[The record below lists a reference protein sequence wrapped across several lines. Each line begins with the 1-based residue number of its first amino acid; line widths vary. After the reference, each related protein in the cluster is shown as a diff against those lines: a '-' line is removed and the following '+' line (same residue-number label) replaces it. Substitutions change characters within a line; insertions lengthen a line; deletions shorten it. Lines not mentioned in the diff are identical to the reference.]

1 MTNPYLCGMESSQET
16 ANFIQTAVTAF
27 ENNTIVKLILSKP
40 TAQAGELKRIDAR
53 PVLIAGKPMMSFNF
67 SYSTKDE
74 TKNHSSSSIYEV
86 LSQQLG
92 HQFLNAELLT
102 TEGNYSLLFSRKRK
116 ARLLHR
122 APTHEKPVVTE
133 HNIPKKRLI
142 SANGNVYLREMG
154 IVTAQGE
161 VTASGQKKFRQ
172 IDKYIE
178 IVDSLLRKH
187 PLPAQPRIVDMG
199 AGKGYLTFALYDH
212 LKNNLRL
219 EPQVLGLEIRPHLV
233 EFANQLAR
241 QCGFEGLR
249 FQTQDI
255 RDFEGQA
262 TDMLIALHACDT
274 LTDVALA
281 EGIRTGAAIILAAPC
296 CHKQIRQQ
304 MEPQGV
310 LKTMLQH
317 GILEE
322 RQAELLTDSIRSLL
336 LESEGY
342 QTKVFEFVSIEHTN
356 KNLMIAATRAQP
368 SPDAREKVE
377 AIKQLFGIPYHFLEK
392 LLEH

>member
-1 MTNPYLCGMESSQET
+1 MEASKET
-16 ANFIQTAVTAF
+16 AGFIQAAVAAF
-27 ENNTIVKLILSKP
+27 ENNAIVKLIISKP
-40 TAQAGELKRIDAR
+40 TAQAGDLKRIDAR
-53 PVLIAGKPMMSFNF
+53 PVFIAGKPMLSFNF
-67 SYSTKDE
+67 SFTTNDE
-74 TKNHSSSSIYEV
+74 TKNHSSSGIYEV

-92 HQFLNAELLT
+92 HHFLNAELLT

-122 APTHEKPVVTE
+122 PPTHEKPAATT
-133 HNIPKKRLI
+133 HNLPKKRLI
-142 SANGNVYLREMG
+142 SAEGNIYLREMG
-154 IVTAQGE
+154 IVSAQGE

-187 PLPAQPRIVDMG
+187 PLPRQAHIVDMG

-212 LKNNLRL
+212 LKNNLGM

-233 EFANQLAR
+233 EFANHLAR
-241 QCGFEGLR
+241 QCGFEGLH

-255 RDFEGQA
+255 RDFEGKS

-281 EGIRTGAAIILAAPC
+281 EGIRAGAGIILAAPC

-304 MEPQGV
+304 IQPQGI
-310 LKTMLQH
+310 LKTMLRH

-336 LESEGY
+336 LEAEGY

-368 SPDAREKVE
+368 DADARAKVQE
-377 AIKQLFGIPYHFLEK
+377 IKQMFGISSHFLEQ
-392 LLEH
+392 LLEHRNL

>member
-1 MTNPYLCGMESSQET
+1 MEASKET
-16 ANFIQTAVTAF
+16 AGFIQAAVAAF
-27 ENNTIVKLILSKP
+27 ENNAIVKLIISKP
-40 TAQAGELKRIDAR
+40 TAQAGDLKRIDAR
-53 PVLIAGKPMMSFNF
+53 PVLIVGKPMLSFNF
-67 SYSTKDE
+67 SFTTNDE
-74 TKNHSSSSIYEV
+74 TKNHSSSGIYEV

-92 HQFLNAELLT
+92 HHFLNAELLT

-122 APTHEKPVVTE
+122 PPTHEKPAATT
-133 HNIPKKRLI
+133 HNLPKKRLI
-142 SANGNVYLREMG
+142 SAEGNVYLREMG
-154 IVTAQGE
+154 IVSAQGE

-187 PLPAQPRIVDMG
+187 PLPRQAHIVDMG

-212 LKNNLRL
+212 LKNNLGM
-219 EPQVLGLEIRPHLV
+219 EPQILGLEIRQHLV
-233 EFANQLAR
+233 EFANHLAR

-255 RDFEGQA
+255 RDFEGQS

-281 EGIRTGAAIILAAPC
+281 EGIRAGAGIILAAPC

-304 MEPQGV
+304 IQPQGI
-310 LKTMLQH
+310 LKTMLRH

-336 LESEGY
+336 LEAEGY

-368 SPDAREKVE
+368 DADARTKVQE
-377 AIKQLFGIPYHFLEK
+377 IKQMFGISSHFLEQ
-392 LLEH
+392 LLEHRNL

>member
-1 MTNPYLCGMESSQET
+1 M
-16 ANFIQTAVTAF
+16 
-27 ENNTIVKLILSKP
+27 
-40 TAQAGELKRIDAR
+40 
-53 PVLIAGKPMMSFNF
+53 
-67 SYSTKDE
+67 
-74 TKNHSSSSIYEV
+74 
-86 LSQQLG
+86 
-92 HQFLNAELLT
+92 
-102 TEGNYSLLFSRKRK
+102 
-116 ARLLHR
+116 
-122 APTHEKPVVTE
+122 
-133 HNIPKKRLI
+133 
-142 SANGNVYLREMG
+142 
-154 IVTAQGE
+154 
-161 VTASGQKKFRQ
+161 TASGQKKFRQ

-187 PLPAQPRIVDMG
+187 PLPRQAHIVDMG

-212 LKNNLRL
+212 LKNNLGM

-233 EFANQLAR
+233 EFANHLAR

-255 RDFEGQA
+255 RDFEGKS

-281 EGIRTGAAIILAAPC
+281 EGIRAGAGIILAAPC

-304 MEPQGV
+304 IQPQGI
-310 LKTMLQH
+310 LKTMLRH

-336 LESEGY
+336 LEAEGY

-368 SPDAREKVE
+368 DADARAKVQE
-377 AIKQLFGIPYHFLEK
+377 IKQMFGISSHFLEQ
-392 LLEH
+392 LLEHRNL

>member
-1 MTNPYLCGMESSQET
+1 METSKET
-16 ANFIQTAVTAF
+16 TDFIQAAVAAF
-27 ENNTIVKLILSKP
+27 ENNTLVKLILSKP
-40 TAQAGELKRIDAR
+40 TAQTDDLKRIDAR
-53 PVLIAGKPMMSFNF
+53 PVLIAGKPVLSFNF
-67 SYSTKDE
+67 TYTTKDE
-74 TKNHSSSSIYEV
+74 TKNHSSAAISE
-86 LSQQLG
+86 LLTQQLG
-92 HQFLNAELLT
+92 HHFLNAELLT
-102 TEGNYSLLFSRKRK
+102 TQGNYSLLFSRKRV

-122 APTHEKPVVTE
+122 PATHEKPATTE

-142 SANGNVYLREMG
+142 SAEGNVYLREMG

-178 IVDSLLRKH
+178 IVDGLLRKH
-187 PLPAQPRIVDMG
+187 PLPHQARIIDMG

-212 LKNNLRL
+212 LKNNLGM

-255 RDFEGQA
+255 RDFEGHS

-281 EGIRTGAAIILAAPC
+281 EGIRAGAGIILAAPC

-304 MEPQGV
+304 MQPQGV

-342 QTKVFEFVSIEHTN
+342 HTKVFEFVSIEHTN
-356 KNLMIAATRAQP
+356 KNLMIAATKSKP
-368 SPDAREKVE
+368 LPESLVKVQE
-377 AIKQLFGIPYHFLEK
+377 IKQMFGIEYHFLEK
-392 LLEH
+392 LLEHRNL

>member
-1 MTNPYLCGMESSQET
+1 MEGSKET
-16 ANFIQTAVTAF
+16 ADFIQAAVAAF
-27 ENNTIVKLILSKP
+27 ENKAIVKLIISKP
-40 TAQAGELKRIDAR
+40 TAQAGDLKRIDAR
-53 PVLIAGKPMMSFNF
+53 PVLIAGKPMLSFNF
-67 SYSTKDE
+67 SFATQDE
-74 TKNHSSSSIYEV
+74 TKNHSSSGIYEV

-92 HQFLNAELLT
+92 HHFLNAELLT
-102 TEGNYSLLFSRKRK
+102 TEGNYSLMFSRKRK

-122 APTHEKPVVTE
+122 PPTHEKPAATT
-133 HNIPKKRLI
+133 HNLPKKRFI
-142 SANGNVYLREMG
+142 SAEGNIYLREMG

-178 IVDSLLRKH
+178 IVDGLLRKH
-187 PLPAQPRIVDMG
+187 PLPRQARIVDMG

-212 LKNNLRL
+212 LKNNLGM
-219 EPQVLGLEIRPHLV
+219 EPLVLGLEIRPHLV
-233 EFANQLAR
+233 EFANHLAR

-255 RDFEGQA
+255 RDFEGQS

-281 EGIRTGAAIILAAPC
+281 EGIRAGAGIILAAPC

-304 MEPQGV
+304 IQPQGI
-310 LKTMLQH
+310 LKTMLRH

-336 LESEGY
+336 LEAEGY

-356 KNLMIAATRAQP
+356 KNLMIAATRAQADA
-368 SPDAREKVE
+368 DARTKVQE
-377 AIKQLFGIPYHFLEK
+377 IKQMFGISSHFLEQ
-392 LLEH
+392 LLEHRNL

>member
-1 MTNPYLCGMESSQET
+1 METSQET
-16 ANFIQTAVTAF
+16 AGFIQAAVAAF
-27 ENNTIVKLILSKP
+27 ENNSIVKLILSKP
-40 TAQAGELKRIDAR
+40 TAQADDLRRIDAR
-53 PVLIAGKPMMSFNF
+53 PVLISGKPMLSFNF
-67 SYSTKDE
+67 TFATKDE
-74 TKNHSSSSIYEV
+74 TKNYSSSGIYEV
-86 LSQQLG
+86 LAQQLG
-92 HQFLNAELLT
+92 HRFLHAELLT

-122 APTHEKPVVTE
+122 PPTHVQPAATA
-133 HNIPKKRLI
+133 HNLPKKRLI
-142 SANGNVYLREMG
+142 HAKGNVYLREMG

-212 LKNNLRL
+212 LKNNLGL
-219 EPQVLGLEIRPHLV
+219 DPQVLGLEIRPHLV
-233 EFANQLAR
+233 DFANQLAR

-255 RDFEGQA
+255 RDFEGQS

-281 EGIRTGAAIILAAPC
+281 EGIRAGAGIILAAPC
-296 CHKQIRQQ
+296 CHKQVRQQ
-304 MEPQGV
+304 MQPQGI

-322 RQAELLTDSIRSLL
+322 RQAELLTDSIRALL
-336 LESEGY
+336 LEAEGY

-356 KNLMIAATRAQP
+356 KNLMIAATRSQ
-368 SPDAREKVE
+368 PDAGARAQVQE
-377 AIKQLFGIPYHFLEK
+377 IKQMFGIEYHFLEK
-392 LLEH
+392 LLEHRNL